1 MLNTSVPEHII
12 FLISV
17 TSIGNN
23 YYLVVLLILF
33 IELEDIAIKLR
44 LSARIMIV
52 NWLKGMDSDF
62 YWTYFF

>member
-12 FLISV
+12 FLISL

-44 LSARIMIV
+44 LSARIKIV
-52 NWLKGMDSDF
+52 NWLKAMDSDF
-62 YWTYFF
+62 YWTYL

>member
-1 MLNTSVPEHII
+1 MLNTSVTEHII

-44 LSARIMIV
+44 LSARIKIV
-52 NWLKGMDSDF
+52 NWLKAMDSDF